1 MNSEIVIKITAPGG
15 GQSME
20 TSLKGESGT
29 LPVPDR
35 NLGTSGGLGAASTGN
50 LPSPSENLGSV
61 GSHSEHAH
69 APSPEGAPSQM
80 GASGERG
87 LPQPVPPEEIENL
100 GSKAKSGVNTEGPPV
115 PEPE

>member
-1 MNSEIVIKITAPGG
+1 MNSEIVIKITAQGA
-15 GQSME
+15 GQPME
-20 TSLKGESGT
+20 ASIQGESGT

-61 GSHSEHAH
+61 CSHSGH
-69 APSPEGAPSQM
+69 APSPEGSLSQM
-80 GASGERG
+80 GTSGEGG
-87 LPQPVPPEEIENL
+87 LPQPVPPDEIENL
-100 GSKAKSGVNTEGPPV
+100 GSKAESGVNTEGPPV